1 MPTDKQRVV
10 MISGSRR
17 GIGAAIAKRLLAEGY
32 AVSLGVRHPED
43 GGWWQHLDRDE
54 GNVLVHDYE
63 ATDIGAGTSWVCETS
78 DHFGRIDALVNDAGI
93 MRTVTLEEE
102 DESAYAEL
110 WNVNVMAP
118 LRVTRAAFPFLKATG
133 NGRVINIASLAG
145 KRVRGD
151 QVGYAMT
158 KHAMLAL
165 THSIRRSGWEY
176 GIRATAICPGMVA
189 TDMTSQSKSLKALEM
204 IQPEDVAQIV
214 QTVLTLPNTA
224 AIAEVLVNCRFED
237 TM

>member
-1 MPTDKQRVV
+1 MPTDERRVV

-32 AVSLGVRHPED
+32 AMSLGVRHSEND
-43 GGWWQHLDRDE
+43 GWWQHLDRGE
-54 GNVLVHDYE
+54 GRILICDYD
-63 ATDIGAGTSWVCETS
+63 AADIGAGTSWVCETS
-78 DHFGRIDALVNDAGI
+78 DHFGRIDALINNAGI

-102 DESAYAEL
+102 DESTYAEL

-151 QVGYAMT
+151 QIGYAMT

-165 THSIRRSGWEY
+165 THSIRRSGWDY

-189 TDMTSQSKSLKALEM
+189 TDMTSQSKSLEAFEM
-204 IQPEDVAQIV
+204 IQPNDVAQIV
-214 QTVLTLPNTA
+214 QTVLMLPNTA